1 MGNGQG
7 KTGQKSKIQVTK
19 TFEIRIHVE
28 HGSLNLDKK
37 IDGEKA
43 IIYVQRIVKKEFNR
57 VAKNSRN
64 KKVKRGFEISN
75 EKNPGSSM
83 RVFDAYIVRSDVSE
97 ALHIAENNHSVD
109 LEESTVRS
117 HFKAEGGFGTKPE
130 TVSDTVA
137 FALFIS
143 DFKLSGPIG
152 TKTKKRNMKNLA
164 EHIIHEL
171 GHTMGAE
178 HKDGG
183 VMSSKDKGGRKFKS
197 DSVAKINKTLEDLV

>member
-1 MGNGQG
+1 MGSGNGTTG
-7 KTGQKSKIQVTK
+7 KENEVQVTK

-28 HGSLNLDKK
+28 HGSMTLNKK
-37 IDGEKA
+37 INGKVA
-43 IIYVQRIVKKEFNR
+43 INYVKRIVKKEFNR
-57 VAKNSRN
+57 VAKKSSK
-64 KKVKRGFEISN
+64 KKVKKGFEVSN
-75 EKNPGSSM
+75 KKSPGSSM
-83 RVFDAYIVRSDVSE
+83 RVFDVYIIRQKVKK
-97 ALHIAENNHSVD
+97 ALDIAKNNHKVD
-109 LEESTVRS
+109 LKESTVES
-117 HFKAEGGFGTKPE
+117 HFKTESGFGTKPE

-152 TKTKKRNMKNLA
+152 TKTKKKNMKNLA

-183 VMSSKDKGGRKFKS
+183 VMSSKDKGNRKFKS
-197 DSVAKINKTLEDLV
+197 VSVAKINKTLEDLV